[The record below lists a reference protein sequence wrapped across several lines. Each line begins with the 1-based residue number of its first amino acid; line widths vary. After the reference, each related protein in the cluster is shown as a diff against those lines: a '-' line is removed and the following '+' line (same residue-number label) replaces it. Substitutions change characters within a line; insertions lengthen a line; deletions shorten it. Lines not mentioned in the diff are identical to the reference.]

1 MAQIEIRNLRKS
13 FKDDA
18 VLRGLSLNVGKGEI
32 VALFGPSGTG
42 KTVLLRL
49 LAGIYAPDAGT
60 IGLRGRDASGSPPEK
75 RGIGMAFQNFAL
87 FPHMTARDNIAS
99 ALTARKADA
108 AEIGRKVDAVARLL
122 KIGHVLNHSP
132 GPWSRTPTFCCST
145 IHCAMSTPS

>member
-13 FKDDA
+13 FKDAA
-18 VLRGLSLNVGKGEI
+18 VLRGLSLNVDKGEI

-99 ALTARKADA
+99 ALTATSR
-108 AEIGRKVDAVARLL
+108 GRRWP
-122 KIGHVLNHSP
+122 GH
-132 GPWSRTPTFCCST
+132 WSQTRTFCCST
-145 IHCAMSTPS
+145 IHCAMATPSCDTKCAWSFRRY